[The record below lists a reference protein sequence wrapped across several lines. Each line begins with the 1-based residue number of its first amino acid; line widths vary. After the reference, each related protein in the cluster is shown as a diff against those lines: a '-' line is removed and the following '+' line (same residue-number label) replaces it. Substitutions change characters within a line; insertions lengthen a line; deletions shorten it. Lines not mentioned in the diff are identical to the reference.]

1 MHSRRKMTSFVSVLN
16 FKSFN
21 LSKLFIEKT
30 KPTAIDVVTI
40 TFKYNIKD
48 KIHQGSFKKIIAHI
62 P

>member
-1 MHSRRKMTSFVSVLN
+1 MTSFVSVLN